1 MIRGGTLPPRFRVT
15 AWTVEDD
22 EIMGIADDEARMYGI
37 QYHPESILT
46 KAGMDVLRNFLQIA

>member
-1 MIRGGTLPPRFRVT
+1 L
-15 AWTVEDD
+15 EDD

-46 KAGMDVLRNFLQIA
+46 TAGMDVLRNFLQTA